1 MSRTKL
7 MSEDLTHE
15 EKLIAEYIEEHAS
28 DELVVKINT
37 GDKGM
42 ADCWKYIFEQA
53 RNKAKGNKSLCL
65 ADEVVFGWA
74 VHYFEEDSIKKGET
88 PKPMTKDI
96 VEKKKVPTKTPK
108 KQEVKKPE
116 KKSEDIPGQMTI
128 LDFMGV

>member
-7 MSEDLTHE
+7 ISEDLTNE
-15 EKLIAEYIEEHAS
+15 ERIIAEYIEENAS
-28 DELVVKINT
+28 DDLVIKINT
-37 GDKGM
+37 GEKGM

-96 VEKKKVPTKTPK
+96 VEKKKVIPK

-116 KKSEDIPGQMTI
+116 KNSEDIPGQMTI